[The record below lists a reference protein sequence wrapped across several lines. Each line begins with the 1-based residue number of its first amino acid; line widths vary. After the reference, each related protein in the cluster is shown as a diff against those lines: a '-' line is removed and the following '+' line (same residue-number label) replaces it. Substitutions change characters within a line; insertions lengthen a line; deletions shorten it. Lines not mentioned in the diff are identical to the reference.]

1 MPQRSEREGRRADR
15 QRCDDDI
22 CSDQSQRYSDRHR
35 IDARANG
42 SRNQNTQRVAHRLL
56 PPIVAMHALP
66 NHFAADDA
74 EHDECNPVIEGANK
88 AAGRDAGPPT
98 DYRSDR
104 FDEAED
110 QACPQ
115 SFG

>member
-1 MPQRSEREGRRADR
+1 MQAASTPLPS
-15 QRCDDDI
+15 
-22 CSDQSQRYSDRHR
+22 
-35 IDARANG
+35 
-42 SRNQNTQRVAHRLL
+42 THRLL

-66 NHFAADDA
+66 NHFAADYA
-74 EHDECNPVIEGANK
+74 EHDECNPVIEDANK

-104 FDEAED
+104 FDEAKD

-115 SFG
+115 SFGKTRLVKRCSFTKGGRERVGGHAEC